1 MSNDKFPVGS
11 SFVLLFSNFYSNTFS
26 NFMLRIGDFKAR
38 WVDFYE
44 LCGGLFYSSACFVPR
59 FGE

>member
-1 MSNDKFPVGS
+1 
-11 SFVLLFSNFYSNTFS
+11 
-26 NFMLRIGDFKAR
+26 MLRMGVIKGR

-44 LCGGLFYSSACFVPR
+44 LCGGLFYSSACFGSI